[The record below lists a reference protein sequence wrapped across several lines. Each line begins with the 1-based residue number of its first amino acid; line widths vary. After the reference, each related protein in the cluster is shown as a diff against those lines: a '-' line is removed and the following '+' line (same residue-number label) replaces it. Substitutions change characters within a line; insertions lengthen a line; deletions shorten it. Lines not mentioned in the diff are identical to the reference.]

1 MHAAAEVARE
11 ARDMEPIIFADR
23 TEAGRLL
30 AEKLEGYRGQDV
42 VVIGL
47 PRGGLPVARQVAD
60 RFGWPLDI
68 LVARK
73 IGAPQ
78 HEEFAIGAVTARGTR
93 VLNEAA
99 LRGVMLPPGFVEAAS
114 EDQTLKAKE
123 REAMLRAGRPALPLQ
138 GRVVILVDDGVATGM
153 TLRAAIADV
162 QAQEPAR
169 IVVAAPV
176 IAPETYDALQHLADD
191 VVAISVPALFFAVG
205 QFYADF
211 TQVTDAEAKE
221 CLVQTTR

>member
-1 MHAAAEVARE
+1 MEPLIFRNRRE
-11 ARDMEPIIFADR
+11 A
-23 TEAGRLL
+23 GQLL
-30 AEKLEGYRGQDV
+30 AEKLEGHRGEDV

-47 PRGGLPVARQVAD
+47 PRGGLPVAREVAD

-73 IGAPQ
+73 LGAPH
-78 HEEFAIGAVTARGTR
+78 HEEFAIGALTARGTR
-93 VLNEAA
+93 VLNERA
-99 LRGVMLPPGFVEAAS
+99 LRGVMLPPGYLEAVS
-114 EDQTLKAKE
+114 DDETLKAKE
-123 REAMLRAGRPALPLQ
+123 REAYLREGRAPERLE

-162 QAQEPAR
+162 AAQNPAR

-176 IAPETYDALQHLADD
+176 IAPETYDALQHEVDE
-191 VVAISVPALFFAVG
+191 VVAVTVPALFFAVG

-211 TQVTDAEAKE
+211 SQVTDAEAKA
-221 CLVQTTR
+221 CLAQKAH

>member
-1 MHAAAEVARE
+1 
-11 ARDMEPIIFADR
+11 MEPIIFANR
-23 TEAGRLL
+23 REAGQML
-30 AEKLEGYRGQDV
+30 AEKLESYRGKDV

-47 PRGGLPVARQVAD
+47 PRGGLPVARAVAD

-68 LVARK
+68 LVSRK
-73 IGAPQ
+73 IGAPG
-78 HEEFAIGAVTARGTR
+78 HAEFAIGAVTARGTR
-93 VLNEAA
+93 VLNTEA
-99 LRGVMLPPGFVEAAS
+99 LRGVMLPPGFLEAAS
-114 EDQTLKAKE
+114 DDQTIKAKE
-123 REAMLRAGRPALPLQ
+123 REAMMRDGRPAVPLQ

-162 QAQEPAR
+162 EAQEPAR

-176 IAPETYDALQHLADD
+176 IAPETFDALQHEVDD
-191 VVAISVPALFFAVG
+191 VVAVSVPSLFFAVG

-221 CLVQTTR
+221 CLVQTAR

>member
-1 MHAAAEVARE
+1 
-11 ARDMEPIIFADR
+11 MEPIIFTDR
-23 TEAGRLL
+23 REAGRLL
-30 AEKLEGYRGQDV
+30 AEKLEGYRGKDV

-47 PRGGLPVARQVAD
+47 PRGGLPVAREVAD

-68 LVARK
+68 LVSRK

-93 VLNEAA
+93 VLNDAA
-99 LRGVMLPPGFVEAAS
+99 LKGVMLPPGFLEAAS
-114 EDQTLKAKE
+114 DDQTLKAKE
-123 REAMLRAGRPALPLQ
+123 REAMMREGRPPLPLQ

-153 TLRAAIADV
+153 TLKAAIADV
-162 QAQEPAR
+162 RNQQPAR

-176 IAPETYDALQHLADD
+176 IAPETFDALQHDVDD
-191 VVAISVPALFFAVG
+191 VVALSVPALFFAVG

-211 TQVTDAEAKE
+211 TQVTDAEAKA
-221 CLVQTTR
+221 CLAQTAR

>member
-1 MHAAAEVARE
+1 
-11 ARDMEPIIFADR
+11 MEPIIFANR
-23 TEAGRLL
+23 QEAGRML

-73 IGAPQ
+73 IGAPD
-78 HEEFAIGAVTARGTR
+78 HAEFAIGAVTARGTR
-93 VLNEAA
+93 VLNESA
-99 LRGVMLPPGFVEAAS
+99 LRGVMLPPGFMEAAS
-114 EDQTLKAKE
+114 DDQTIKAKE
-123 REAMLRAGRPALPLQ
+123 REAMLREGKPAMPLR

-162 QAQEPAR
+162 KNQEPAR

-176 IAPETYDALQHLADD
+176 MAPESFDALKQSVDD

-221 CLVQTTR
+221 CLVQTTH

>member
-1 MHAAAEVARE
+1 
-11 ARDMEPIIFADR
+11 MEPIVFKDR
-23 TEAGRLL
+23 TEAGRWL

-42 VVIGL
+42 VVLGL
-47 PRGGLPVARQVAD
+47 PRGGLPVARAVAD
-60 RFGWPLDI
+60 RFGWPLDV

-99 LRGVMLPPGFVEAAS
+99 LRGVMLPPGYLEAVS
-114 EDQTLKAKE
+114 DDQTMKAKE
-123 REAMLRAGRPALPLQ
+123 REALFRGARPPEPLT
-138 GRVVILVDDGVATGM
+138 GRVVMLVDDGVATGM

-162 QAQEPAR
+162 RHQEPAR

-176 IAPETYDALQHLADD
+176 IAPETFDALQQSADD
-191 VVAISVPALFFAVG
+191 VVAVSVPALFYAVG

-211 TQVTDAEAKE
+211 TQVSDAEAKD
-221 CLVQTTR
+221 CLIQVAR

>member
-1 MHAAAEVARE
+1 
-11 ARDMEPIIFADR
+11 MEPIIFANR
-23 TEAGRLL
+23 REAGQML
-30 AEKLEGYRGQDV
+30 AEKLEGYRGKDV

-47 PRGGLPVARQVAD
+47 PRGGLPVVRAVAD

-68 LVARK
+68 LVSRK
-73 IGAPQ
+73 IGAPG

-93 VLNEAA
+93 VLNTEA
-99 LRGVMLPPGFVEAAS
+99 LRGVMLPPGFLEAAS
-114 EDQTLKAKE
+114 DDQTIKAKE
-123 REAMLRAGRPALPLQ
+123 REAMMRDGRPAVPLQ

-162 QAQEPAR
+162 EAQEPAR

-176 IAPETYDALQHLADD
+176 IAPETFDALQHEVDD
-191 VVAISVPALFFAVG
+191 VVAVSVPSLFFAVG

-221 CLVQTTR
+221 CLVQTAR

>member
-1 MHAAAEVARE
+1 
-11 ARDMEPIIFADR
+11 MEPIIFANR
-23 TEAGRLL
+23 KEAGGML

-47 PRGGLPVARQVAD
+47 PRGGLPVAREVAD

-73 IGAPQ
+73 IGAPD
-78 HEEFAIGAVTARGTR
+78 HAEFAIGAVTARGTR
-93 VLNEAA
+93 ILNESA
-99 LRGVMLPPGFVEAAS
+99 LRGVMLPPGFLEAAS
-114 EDQTLKAKE
+114 DDQTIKAKE
-123 REAMLRAGRPALPLQ
+123 REAMLREGKPAMPLR

-162 QAQEPAR
+162 KNQEPAR

-176 IAPETYDALQHLADD
+176 MAPETFDALKHDVDD

-221 CLVQTTR
+221 CLVQTTH

>member
-1 MHAAAEVARE
+1 
-11 ARDMEPIIFADR
+11 MEPIIFANR
-23 TEAGRLL
+23 REAGQML
-30 AEKLEGYRGQDV
+30 AEKLEGYRGKDV

-47 PRGGLPVARQVAD
+47 PRGGLPVARAVAD

-68 LVARK
+68 LVSRK
-73 IGAPQ
+73 IGAPG
-78 HEEFAIGAVTARGTR
+78 HAEFAIGAVTARGTR
-93 VLNEAA
+93 VLNTEA
-99 LRGVMLPPGFVEAAS
+99 LRGVMLPPGFLEAAS
-114 EDQTLKAKE
+114 DDQTIKAKE
-123 REAMLRAGRPALPLQ
+123 REAMMRDGRAALPLQ

-162 QAQEPAR
+162 EAQEPAR

-176 IAPETYDALQHLADD
+176 IAPETFDALQHEVDD
-191 VVAISVPALFFAVG
+191 VVGVSVPSLFFAVG

-221 CLVQTTR
+221 CLVQTAR